1 MTALLDLLAP
11 DFLLRN
17 ALVGGVII
25 GLVAPLVGLFVF
37 MRRMVFL
44 GVALPQ
50 ISAAGIAGAVFW
62 HATFHRHGDPN
73 ISDFVVA
80 LIGSTLFTTVAMV
93 LLALFERHRR
103 GLIEGRIGAL
113 YAFAGALT
121 ILLLASDRIAE
132 IGVVGLLKGQIVAIS
147 DTELEIL
154 SVCYGI
160 VVVAIWAFRRELL
173 LVSVDRDLAVC
184 LGKRVWVWD
193 LVLFG
198 IVGTTISL
206 GVLVVGPLVLFG
218 FLVIPPLIASRLAI
232 GMRRLAWSASAVGG
246 GTALI
251 GFYLAYR
258 LDWPTGP
265 TDVALVSLVLAL
277 VAAGQAIGARI
288 RPFFAGPP
296 ASSQ

>member
-246 GTALI
+246 GTALA

-277 VAAGQAIGARI
+277 VAAGQAIGARV

-296 ASSQ
+296 TWRL

>member
-246 GTALI
+246 GTALA

-277 VAAGQAIGARI
+277 VAAGQALAARV

-296 ASSQ
+296 TWRL

>member
-206 GVLVVGPLVLFG
+206 GVLVVGPVVLFG

-277 VAAGQAIGARI
+277 VAAGQAIGARV

-296 ASSQ
+296 TWRL

>member
-277 VAAGQAIGARI
+277 VAAGQALAARV
-288 RPFFAGPP
+288 RPFFTGPP
-296 ASSQ
+296 TSTR

>member
-246 GTALI
+246 GTALA

-277 VAAGQAIGARI
+277 VAAGQALAARV
-288 RPFFAGPP
+288 RPFFTGPP
-296 ASSQ
+296 TSTR